1 MLENLAESAQPVLHM
16 PYILR
21 TRRNH
26 GLEHATIHVLSS
38 RVKPLS
44 MAGRSD
50 ADGFSLFGDV
60 ETEQVERAVN
70 DALTRMQNGE
80 HTLAV
85 HPNCGTG
92 LVTTGLMVS
101 LAALAGSVGVRR
113 GVQDY
118 LNRLPLVMVM
128 AIGAVIVS
136 QPLGLSL
143 QQHFTTEG
151 DPGDLRILNI
161 KREEVRT
168 PLSGRS
174 LTVHRVTTT
183 SS

>member
-1 MLENLAESAQPVLHM
+1 MLENLAESAQPLLNS

-26 GLEHATIHVLSS
+26 GLEHATIHILSS
-38 RVKPLS
+38 RVQPLS

-50 ADGFSLFGDV
+50 ADGFSLFGDADTQQI
-60 ETEQVERAVN
+60 ELAVK

-80 HTLAV
+80 HQLAV

-101 LAALAGSVGVRR
+101 LAALVGSIGVRR
-113 GVQDY
+113 GAQDY
-118 LNRLPLVMVM
+118 FNRLPLVMVM
-128 AIGAVIVS
+128 TIGAVILS
-136 QPLGLSL
+136 QPLGLQL
-143 QQHFTTEG
+143 QEHFTTLG
-151 DPGDLRILNI
+151 DPGDLRVLDIR
-161 KREEVRT
+161 REEVRT
-168 PLSGRS
+168 PFSAHP